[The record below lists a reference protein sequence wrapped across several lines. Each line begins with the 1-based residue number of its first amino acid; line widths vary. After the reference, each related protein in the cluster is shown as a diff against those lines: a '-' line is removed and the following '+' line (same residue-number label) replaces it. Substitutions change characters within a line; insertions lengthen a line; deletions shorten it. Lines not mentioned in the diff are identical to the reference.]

1 LLVDIEGL
9 SASTLA
15 ESLLV
20 GVKLCSK
27 STLTNI
33 SSTIFYLEFEMSH
46 MHSIDRYKSSNKIMI
61 YFMGTNDNQQR
72 KINLSIVLTLLL
84 AKTYNE
90 LTHSDGFMH
99 ILSKCDCDVKNDL
112 K

>member
-1 LLVDIEGL
+1 
-9 SASTLA
+9 
-15 ESLLV
+15 
-20 GVKLCSK
+20 
-27 STLTNI
+27 
-33 SSTIFYLEFEMSH
+33 

-99 ILSKCDCDVKNDL
+99 ILSNCDCDVKNDL
-112 K
+112 E